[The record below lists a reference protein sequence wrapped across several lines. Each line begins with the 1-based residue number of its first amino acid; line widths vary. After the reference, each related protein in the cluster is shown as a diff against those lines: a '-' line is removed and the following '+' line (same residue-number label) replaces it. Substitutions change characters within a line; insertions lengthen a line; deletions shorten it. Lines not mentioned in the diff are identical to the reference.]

1 MLQFLWIV
9 DFCEFHAVVKFTKID
24 SYFALLWNSLKSTVE
39 YIFTHIRYQIIRY
52 FLLNCG
58 LYEAFGELWLYRDC
72 EITFHLPKCWGRQQ
86 CLESRKSNRMVRG
99 CVLQIRH
106 DAGGKPIIPKPW
118 LAPSTMTSA
127 ILICKVKKA
136 VTAHLKCKQLLPVGR
151 CAVKESGYYSEN
163 HYWSGMCAV
172 QAIAGNNLFYR
183 NRLSVPVFSYKLRYI
198 AGFWLVEMAIST
210 NQKPTI
216 YRNLYKNTGPV
227 KQPWLR
233 SYNSDFSIPKTAT
246 PTNCSVASAPKCVAN
261 FH

>member
-1 MLQFLWIV
+1 MARAEAANLSGSLHAIYGGCVIFITGSALFIMLLTQYPVGMLQFLWIV
-9 DFCEFHAVVKFTKID
+9 DFCEFVVKFTKID

-127 ILICKVKKA
+127 ILICKAK
-136 VTAHLKCKQLLPVGR
+136 R
-151 CAVKESGYYSEN
+151 
-163 HYWSGMCAV
+163 
-172 QAIAGNNLFYR
+172 R
-183 NRLSVPVFSYKLRYI
+183 
-198 AGFWLVEMAIST
+198 
-210 NQKPTI
+210 
-216 YRNLYKNTGPV
+216 
-227 KQPWLR
+227 
-233 SYNSDFSIPKTAT
+233 
-246 PTNCSVASAPKCVAN
+246 
-261 FH
+261 